1 MNRTTVT
8 NPQLQVQK
16 VFAQH
21 STFGIKLEV
30 DKKFLNYAYKSA
42 EIVASGS
49 AESGDATSE
58 SEMRAAKTAA
68 AVKEQ
73 AKARRAAE
81 AKAKAKAMAKAK
93 AKAKAKASEKEQRR
107 LLAEAA
113 RAAKMAEAEEV
124 EKVEKVVEK
133 VKKPQDV
140 AVKAVKEAAKA
151 GAIRSGAQAKLVQA
165 RSSLPRFCSLAP
177 PPFTSLP
184 VTHAARCPRAPL
196 SQVQVELKKGQTIMV
211 DVDVQMPAAVLHEVV
226 SNRSGMPPEGFAL
239 YYRSKQLEGE
249 AALASWGVAKDATI
263 EVKTRGRGGVQ
274 KHGPGMGSNPSTS
287 PTPTYPYP

>member
-1 MNRTTVT
+1 MPERVKCYPTQAKSVTEVTGVLVRSGQARKCANVLHYIALFRNSCINPALGARQPWTPSPMNRTTVT
-8 NPQLQVQK
+8 NPQSQVQK

-49 AESGDATSE
+49 AESGDATLE

-93 AKAKAKASEKEQRR
+93 AKAKAKASEKEERR

-113 RAAKMAEAEEV
+113 RAAKATEAEAKAEAEAEA
-124 EKVEKVVEK
+124 KRSKG
-133 VKKPQDV
+133 VKQ
-140 AVKAVKEAAKA
+140 
-151 GAIRSGAQAKLVQA
+151 GAELARPLVQV
-165 RSSLPRFCSLAP
+165 RPL
-177 PPFTSLP
+177 
-184 VTHAARCPRAPL
+184 VQTHVLKSKVPQRLDSAAPL
-196 SQVQVELKKGQTIMV
+196 
-211 DVDVQMPAAVLHEVV
+211 P
-226 SNRSGMPPEGFAL
+226 FCF
-239 YYRSKQLEGE
+239 
-249 AALASWGVAKDATI
+249 
-263 EVKTRGRGGVQ
+263 
-274 KHGPGMGSNPSTS
+274 
-287 PTPTYPYP
+287 